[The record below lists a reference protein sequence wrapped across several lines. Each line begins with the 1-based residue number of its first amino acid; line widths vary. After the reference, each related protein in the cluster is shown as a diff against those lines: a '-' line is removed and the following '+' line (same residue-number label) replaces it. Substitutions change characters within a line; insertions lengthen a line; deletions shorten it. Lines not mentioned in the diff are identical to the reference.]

1 MNKKTLNKI
10 LKISIITF
18 TAIVTCVLLVKRI
31 CFFDVLVVGDS
42 MKYTLYQGE
51 KGFALKK
58 SFIGE
63 LKREDIVI
71 FEKDNREIIKRV
83 IGTPNDHVV
92 ITEEG
97 VFVNNELIEETYVSN
112 KNKEETF
119 IKDSTMYNDV
129 ILQEDEY
136 FVLGD
141 NRSVSWDSRYFG
153 PVNKKDITGKLKLIY
168 ARGDCTDDT
177 CDKLV
182 NGGFVPLKWF

>member
-58 SFIGE
+58 SFVGE
-63 LKREDIVI
+63 LKREDIII

-92 ITEEG
+92 ITAEG

-119 IKDSTMYNDV
+119 INDSTMYNDV

-136 FVLGD
+136 YVLGD

>member
-58 SFIGE
+58 SFVGE
-63 LKREDIVI
+63 LKREDIII

-112 KNKEETF
+112 KNKEETY

-136 FVLGD
+136 YVLGD

-168 ARGDCTDDT
+168 ARGDCTDST